1 MRRGALERCSL
12 GSGWGGGWATEFCLL
27 SAVFDVILF
36 VFRRG
41 DGLRGFS
48 GGGTFGP
55 DLTAEGQCSCSGFRA
70 DFQIDYVDLK
80 DVMPLEKN

>member
-12 GSGWGGGWATEFCLL
+12 GSGWGEVGQRNFACCLPCLML
-27 SAVFDVILF
+27 SCLYSAEEML
-36 VFRRG
+36 
-41 DGLRGFS
+41 LRAFS

-80 DVMPLEKN
+80 DVMPLERN